1 MTTVRVLT
9 PVESCCEPDPM
20 LRLYTG
26 QKATCALGR
35 SWIGVDAIDEGRG
48 NRDWYTKWS
57 VA

>member
-9 PVESCCEPDPM
+9 PVESCCRPLD
-20 LRLYTG
+20 LALYTG
-26 QKATCALGR
+26 QNATCAR
-35 SWIGVDAIDEGRG
+35 NVAWIAVDAIDEGRG